1 MTPKPMIVPF
11 LLAACVLGA
20 TASILTAS
28 AADAPASGAAPV
40 AAIAKPQ
47 AAGNKAAAATSA
59 DAKTTVKPAVTITG
73 KAPPDSLAMLER
85 AVAKDSTK
93 WENTYR
99 LGVMLLDRDRV
110 AEAAKVLDRARRSK
124 PTDTPTLVNLGA
136 AYDAIGKA
144 PLAQTHYRKALELSP
159 DDEMAMCRLAQS
171 LYATSEHQEA
181 MDLLRD
187 VMHKKPKAHCAYF
200 TLGVAFADAGIYKD
214 AVRMWKKVVELAPD
228 SPEAVSAKE
237 SISVLESV
245 LKTTN

>member
-1 MTPKPMIVPF
+1 VKLKRMIVPF
-11 LLAACVLGA
+11 LLAACVIGA
-20 TASILTAS
+20 AVSTLPAS
-28 AADAPASGAAPV
+28 ADDAPSSGAAPV
-40 AAIAKPQ
+40 AANAKHE
-47 AAGNKAAAATSA
+47 AAEKKAATTSA
-59 DAKTTVKPAVTITG
+59 DAKTTVKPAAAAKSAGV
-73 KAPPDSLAMLER
+73 DSLALLER

-110 AEAAKVLDRARRSK
+110 TDAALVLERAHKSK
-124 PTDTPTLVNLGA
+124 PTDVPTLVNLGA

-144 PLAQTHYRKALELSP
+144 PLAQSHYRKALELSP
-159 DDEMAMCRLAQS
+159 ENEMAMCRLAQS

-187 VMHKKPKAHCAYF
+187 VIHKKPNAHCAYF

-214 AVRMWKKVVELAPD
+214 AVRMWKKVVELAPE
-228 SPEAVSAKE
+228 SPEAISAKE

-245 LKTTN
+245 INTTN